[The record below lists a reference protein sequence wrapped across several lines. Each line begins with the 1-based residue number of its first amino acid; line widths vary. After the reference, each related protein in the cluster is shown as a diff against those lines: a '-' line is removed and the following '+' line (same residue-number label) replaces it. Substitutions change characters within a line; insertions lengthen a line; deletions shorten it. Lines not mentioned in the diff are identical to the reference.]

1 MCKFFIK
8 SLLRDCIFHLHVL
21 QGPRQ
26 PEITIFCFI
35 LGGTILVAPFSGLPD
50 GNKGLVKGNI
60 CVSKYEPAIL
70 IGFHLKPNYS
80 AILIFSETIVFVM
93 VFQGS
98 ASQTIVFAMVL
109 QGSASGTEQSKNG
122 DVGGRVVGGR
132 EAKT

>member
-1 MCKFFIK
+1 M
-8 SLLRDCIFHLHVL
+8 
-21 QGPRQ
+21 
-26 PEITIFCFI
+26 
-35 LGGTILVAPFSGLPD
+35 APFSGLPD

-60 CVSKYEPAIL
+60 CVSKYEPAIQ
-70 IGFHLKPNYS
+70 IGFYLTMFCKGRPRKP
-80 AILIFSETIVFVM
+80 LFFLM
-93 VFQGS
+93 VLQGS

>member
-1 MCKFFIK
+1 MFQSTSRQIHRIQYDFLVCKFFIK

-35 LGGTILVAPFSGLPD
+35 LGG
-50 GNKGLVKGNI
+50 
-60 CVSKYEPAIL
+60 
-70 IGFHLKPNYS
+70 
-80 AILIFSETIVFVM
+80 
-93 VFQGS
+93 S
-98 ASQTIVFAMVL
+98 ASQTMVFLMVLQVSTSQSIVFAMVL